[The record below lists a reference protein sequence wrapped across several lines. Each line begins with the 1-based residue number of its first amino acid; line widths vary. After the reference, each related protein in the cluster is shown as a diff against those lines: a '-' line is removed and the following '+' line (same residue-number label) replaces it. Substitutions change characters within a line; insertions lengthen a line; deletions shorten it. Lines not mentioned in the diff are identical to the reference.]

1 MLAAVKEREGPG
13 IALRTVPAPLPPPG
27 WVRVRVRAAGICGSD
42 LPIVDGR
49 RRVPLPLIPG
59 HEVAGEVDRVGAG
72 VDGWTPG
79 ERVAVGMVVACGRCP
94 ACAAAQPQ
102 LCDALVELGIDAD
115 GGFAE
120 YMVAPAAN
128 LHRLPAH
135 LSFAQA
141 TAADPLASVLHG
153 LAAVAVTRDDTVAVF
168 GVGVIG
174 LYAVQLARRAGARR
188 VVAVGRRDDALRLAR
203 DLGATAV
210 DLRGQDPVAAVRDL
224 TDGGASVVV
233 EATGAPAVVSQVVA
247 SAAKGARI
255 VVLGVF
261 HEPAPVDLGAVV
273 RRELRLVGR
282 LCYTWDEYEQA
293 LALLASG
300 QIRPLVSHT
309 FPLAEISRA
318 LELVRCRGAI
328 KVVVE
333 PEPQEEG
340 AR

>member
-1 MLAAVKEREGPG
+1 MLAVVKEREGPG
-13 IALRTVPAPLPPPG
+13 FALRTVPAPVPPPG

-42 LPIVDGR
+42 LPIFEGR

-59 HEVAGEVDRVGAG
+59 HEVAGEVDRLGPDVAG
-72 VDGWTPG
+72 WAPG
-79 ERVAVGMVVACGRCP
+79 DRVAVGMVVACARCA
-94 ACAAAQPQ
+94 ACAAAHPE

-115 GGFAE
+115 GGFAD

-128 LHRLPAH
+128 LHRVPDS
-135 LSFAQA
+135 LSFAEA
-141 TAADPLASVLHG
+141 TAADPLASTLHG
-153 LAAVAVTRDDTVAVF
+153 LAAAQITRDDVVAVF
-168 GVGVIG
+168 GVGAVG
-174 LYAVQLARRAGARR
+174 LYTVQLARRAGARR

-203 DLGATAV
+203 DLGAEAV
-210 DLRGQDPVAAVRDL
+210 DLRRQDAAAVREL
-224 TDGGASVVV
+224 TGGGASVVV
-233 EATGAPAVVSQVVA
+233 EATGAPAVVPQVVA
-247 SAAKGARI
+247 SAAKAARI

-273 RRELRLVGR
+273 RRELRLFGR

-300 QIRPLVSHT
+300 QIRPLVSHV
-309 FPLAEISRA
+309 FPLSEISRA
-318 LELVRCRGAI
+318 LELVRRRGAI

-340 AR
+340 AP

>member
-13 IALRTVPAPLPPPG
+13 IALCTVPAPLPPPG

-59 HEVAGEVDRVGAG
+59 HEVAGEVDRLGPG
-72 VDGWTPG
+72 VDGWAPG
-79 ERVAVGMVVACGRCP
+79 ERVAVGMVVACGRCA
-94 ACAAAQPQ
+94 ACAAAQPE
-102 LCDALVELGIDAD
+102 LCDALVELGIDAN
-115 GGFAE
+115 GGFAD

-128 LHRLPAH
+128 LHRLPER
-135 LSFAQA
+135 LSFADA
-141 TAADPLASVLHG
+141 TAADPLASTLHG
-153 LAAVAVTRDDTVAVF
+153 LAAVQVTPDDAVAVF

-188 VVAVGRRDDALRLAR
+188 VVAVGRRDDALRLAQ
-203 DLGATAV
+203 DLGAVVV
-210 DLRGQDPVAAVRDL
+210 DLRARDPVAAVRDL
-224 TDGGASVVV
+224 TGGGASVVV
-233 EATGAPAVVSQVVA
+233 EATGAPPVVPQVVA

-261 HEPAPVDLGAVV
+261 HEPVPVDLGMVV

-293 LALLASG
+293 LALLAAG

-309 FPLAEISRA
+309 FPLSEISRA
-318 LELVRCRGAI
+318 LELVRRRGAI